1 MSVSK
6 PRYYKW
12 YPTVSCDLGAM
23 PFEGDFTT
31 DDRIIQNDEYG
42 VAKIYVSNAA
52 GTEFGRNVMKKV
64 GNRMKNVWEPG
75 VTVGPVIYVDP
86 TTQEEVQAPVWF
98 MYYGSGVCV
107 AKLPAGEQPEPVE
120 T

>member
-1 MSVSK
+1 MSAT

-12 YPTVSCDLGAM
+12 YPTVSCDLGTM
-23 PFEGDFTT
+23 PVEGDWTMN
-31 DDRIIQNDEYG
+31 DRIIQTSENG
-42 VAKIYVSNAA
+42 VKKIFYPNST
-52 GTEFGRNVMKKV
+52 GTEWGRNVQERDSR
-64 GNRMKNVWEPG
+64 GRMRTVWQAG
-75 VTVGPVIYVDP
+75 VPVGPITIVNPY
-86 TTQEEVQAPVWF
+86 TQEEVQAPVWF